1 MSRKRRKSLPGATP
15 FEPFKRG
22 RGLPGQSGGD
32 SGRDPSGLTIK
43 ISERPAVTLIVDE
56 LIRIGD
62 PSTGNYVEIGLGA
75 IKLFQDGQVK
85 VALEIDGD
93 LFLGQDTG
101 LPADTYLAI
110 MANDQTYNN
119 ESLGA
124 GDMLVGDNSAGQAN
138 LLWDKSAGELQVRV
152 GADVALYLDADG
164 VKLAAGSQDINK
176 LKMADGADVVG
187 EVYAATDPGVD
198 GRLSLVGRG
207 KDGSTEEGAV
217 EMVAITE
224 DGQAHA
230 GAAAVSVELATVN
243 NQIALSA
250 EKVKAAQFL
259 IPGTMTTTVRDG
271 LTAVTG
277 AIIFNTTA
285 GKLQGYDGTSWVDLH

>member
-1 MSRKRRKSLPGATP
+1 
-15 FEPFKRG
+15 
-22 RGLPGQSGGD
+22 LPGQSGGD